1 MITIDRTIDMVKEAS
16 EISSAISKAAER
28 FASKHNLTSHSAL
41 VGIAATSIVT
51 FLASLPDPDE
61 EVMKLKELIVKEI
74 TEFTL

>member
-1 MITIDRTIDMVKEAS
+1 MTIDRTIDLVKEAK
-16 EISSAISKAAER
+16 EISSAISNAAER

-51 FLASLPDPDE
+51 FLAGLPYPDE
-61 EVMKLKELIVKEI
+61 EVMKIKDLIVKEI